1 MPIDKTDPTMRALAA
16 RLGDRKATAVALCTN
31 VINMRGTLA
40 MLSGDLYGIET
51 IREAAS
57 TLDAIAALAG
67 MSRDELAAETV
78 RLSDAQLAA
87 AVEAERLIGRMR
99 A

>member
-40 MLSGDLYGIET
+40 LRRVLRSV
-51 IREAAS
+51 RE
-57 TLDAIAALAG
+57 
-67 MSRDELAAETV
+67 R
-78 RLSDAQLAA
+78 
-87 AVEAERLIGRMR
+87 R